1 MFYAVPYHILAVIEQ
16 RIDEFLEHLEDTPE
30 LRKELTQDMVRV
42 FDETGQIP
50 TIKEERQ

>member
-30 LRKELTQDMVRV
+30 LRKELTSKDG
-42 FDETGQIP
+42 ELYLKLAEG
-50 TIKEERQ
+50 EEVIA